1 MASVEV
7 SALSKQQKDE
17 LACSYAAMLLHDGE
31 LEITEEKL
39 NKVLTAAG
47 LTVEGYYPGLFVKAL
62 KGQDI
67 AKLLANV
74 GTGSSSAGAAAPAQA
89 AAGGKAEP
97 EAKKEEAKKEE
108 EADVDMGDL
117 FGGGDY

>member
-39 NKVLTAAG
+39 NKVLSAAG

-74 GTGSSSAGAAAPAQA
+74 GTGAPSAGAAPAQA
-89 AAGGKAEP
+89 AAGGKVEP
-97 EAKKEEAKKEE
+97 ETKKEEAKKEE

-117 FGGGDY
+117 FGGDY